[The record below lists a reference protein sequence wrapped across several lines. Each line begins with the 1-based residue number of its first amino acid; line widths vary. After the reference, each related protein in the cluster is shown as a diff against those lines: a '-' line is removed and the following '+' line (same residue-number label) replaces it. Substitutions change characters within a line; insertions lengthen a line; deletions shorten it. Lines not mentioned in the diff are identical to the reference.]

1 VLSQDV
7 DPAAVEKNFLEC
19 VSEKRGDLLPLLVD
33 LTNPSP
39 GIGWAGE
46 ERASFVNRS
55 RADAVLALALV
66 HHLAISNNL
75 PLSQI
80 AQFLASITGHVI
92 IEFVPKSD
100 SQVQRLLATREDI
113 FPGYN
118 RDGFETA
125 LSEHFVIQRSNEIRA
140 SKRVLYLLT
149 KLA

>member
-1 VLSQDV
+1 
-7 DPAAVEKNFLEC
+7 
-19 VSEKRGDLLPLLVD
+19 VD

-46 ERASFVNRS
+46 ERSSFVNRS

-75 PLSQI
+75 PLAQI
-80 AQFLASITGHVI
+80 AEFLARIADNVI

-113 FPGYN
+113 FPTYN
-118 RDGFETA
+118 RDGFEEA
-125 LSEHFVIQRSNEIRA
+125 FSKHFVIRSSDEIRA
-140 SKRVLYLLT
+140 SERVLYLLA
-149 KLA
+149 KPA

>member
-1 VLSQDV
+1 V

-19 VSEKRGDLLPLLVD
+19 VSEKRGDVLPLLVD

-39 GIGWAGE
+39 GIGWACE
-46 ERASFVNRS
+46 ERASFVDRS
-55 RADAVLALALV
+55 QADVVLALALV

-80 AQFLASITGHVI
+80 AEFLASIAGHVI

-100 SQVQRLLATREDI
+100 SQVQRLLATREDV

-118 RDGFETA
+118 RDGFEA
-125 LSEHFVIQRSNEIRA
+125 AVSKHFVIQRSDEIRA
-140 SKRVLYLLT
+140 SERVLYLLA
-149 KLA
+149 KPA